1 MIVRLAVILG
11 MAAAAAGC
19 SSGLTASA
27 PVPEA
32 PERPAQLSPP
42 ASPAAPSP
50 VIPEHLLEEGATFT
64 LADVV
69 DIALRN
75 NPVTRTAWLEALSAA
90 AELGSARSAYY
101 PRVDLTI
108 DATRTQQSALGGQFD
123 FLQTSYGPTVDLS
136 WLVLDLGGRA
146 ADAEDARLGLLAA
159 DWTHN
164 AVDPERDPRRAADL
178 RPVPQL
184 EGPARGRPDQRRP
197 GPDRPRRRRRRGTTP
212 GVATIAEVLQAKT
225 ALSQEQLAVDRLSGQ
240 VLALRGSLATAM
252 GLPGLHAV
260 RRRRRSP
267 PSCRSSSPTATV
279 EQLIDEAR
287 AAPARPR
294 GGAARGRAGGR
305 PHPLGPVRRA
315 CRCCR
320 CGASASRIYYDPAD
334 LRRLRRQLVGAAA
347 ARRSRCSPDS
357 RPTLRHPRRRRQDA
371 AASAVPSADTLE
383 QQVILEVWTSY
394 YGLKTATQ
402 LVSTTRDLL
411 ASAEQSERVAMGRYH
426 EGVGTILDLLA
437 AQSALAD
444 ARAEEILARSS
455 WFYALAQLA
464 HDIGIASPTLQATV
478 AVIEQKE
485 SP

>member
-1 MIVRLAVILG
+1 MIVRCAVVLC

-19 SSGLTASA
+19 SSLGPRGLTASS

-32 PERPAQLSPP
+32 PERPLQLSPP
-42 ASPAAPSP
+42 APPEMSSP

-90 AELGSARSAYY
+90 AELGSTRSAYY
-101 PRVDLTI
+101 PRLDLTI

-164 AVDPERDPRRAADL
+164 AVVQNVILAVQQTFVAYL
-178 RPVPQL
+178 NAKAQL
-184 EGPARGRPDQRRP
+184 EAARTNVAQAQTALDAAEARHDAGL
-197 GPDRPRRRRRRGTTP
+197 
-212 GVATIAEVLQAKT
+212 ATIAEVLQSKT
-225 ALSQEQLAVDRLSGQ
+225 ALSQEQLAVDRLSGS
-240 VLALRGSLATAM
+240 VLALRGALATAM
-252 GLPGLHAV
+252 GLPASTPYDVGNL
-260 RRRRRSP
+260 
-267 PSCRSSSPTATV
+267 PSELPLSLATATV
-279 EQLIDEAR
+279 EELIEDAR
-287 AAPARPR
+287 AARPDLA
-294 GGAARGRAGGR
+294 AARLEAEQAAARIRSARARG
-305 PHPLGPVRRA
+305 LPVLA
-315 CRCCR
+315 L
-320 CGASASRIYYDPAD
+320 GASASRIYYDPSTYAD
-334 LRRLRRQLVGAAA
+334 YGDSWSARLMLGVPLFTGFETKYNTEKAK
-347 ARRSRCSPDS
+347 
-357 RPTLRHPRRRRQDA
+357 QDA
-371 AASAVPSADTLE
+371 AASASRADTLE

-411 ASAEQSERVAMGRYH
+411 ASAEQSERVAMGRYR

-464 HDIGIASPTLQATV
+464 HDVGIASPTLQATV

>member
-1 MIVRLAVILG
+1 MIVRGVVVLV

-19 SSGLTASA
+19 SSLAPRGLTAPA

-42 ASPAAPSP
+42 APPDIPSP
-50 VIPEHLLEEGATFT
+50 VIPEHLLEAGATFT

-75 NPVTRTAWLEALSAA
+75 NPVTRTAWLEALAAA

-101 PRVDLTI
+101 PRLDLSI
-108 DATRTQQSALGGQFD
+108 DAIRTQQSALGGQFD

-159 DWTHN
+159 DWTHTATVQN
-164 AVDPERDPRRAADL
+164 VILGVQQTFVAYLNSKAQLEAAHTSVAQARAALDAA
-178 RPVPQL
+178 
-184 EGPARGRPDQRRP
+184 EARHDA
-197 GPDRPRRRRRRGTTP
+197 

-225 ALSQEQLAVDRLSGQ
+225 ASSQAQLAVDRLSGE

-252 GLPGLHAV
+252 GLPASTPYDVGSLPDDLPLELAT
-260 RRRRRSP
+260 S
-267 PSCRSSSPTATV
+267 TV
-279 EQLIDEAR
+279 EELIEKAR
-287 AAPARPR
+287 AARPDLA
-294 GGAARGRAGGR
+294 AARLEADQAAARIRSARARGL
-305 PHPLGPVRRA
+305 PTLSL
-315 CRCCR
+315 
-320 CGASASRIYYDPAD
+320 GASASRIYYDPATYAD
-334 LRRLRRQLVGAAA
+334 YGDSWSARLMLGVPLFTGFETKYSTEKAK
-347 ARRSRCSPDS
+347 
-357 RPTLRHPRRRRQDA
+357 QDA
-371 AASAVPSADTLE
+371 AASAARADTLE

-394 YGLKTATQ
+394 YGLKTATE
-402 LVSTTRDLL
+402 LVATSRDLL
-411 ASAEQSERVAMGRYH
+411 ASAEQSERVAMGRYQ

-437 AQSALAD
+437 AQAALAD

-464 HDIGIASPTLQATV
+464 RDIGVASPTLQSTV
-478 AVIEQKE
+478 AVIGQKD

>member
-1 MIVRLAVILG
+1 MIVRCAVVLC

-19 SSGLTASA
+19 SSLGPRGLTAAS

-32 PERPAQLSPP
+32 PERPVELSPP
-42 ASPAAPSP
+42 APPEMPSP

-75 NPVTRTAWLEALSAA
+75 NPVTRTAWLEALSAQ
-90 AELGSARSAYY
+90 AELGSTRSAYY
-101 PRVDLTI
+101 PRLDLTI

-164 AVDPERDPRRAADL
+164 AVVQNVILAVQQTFVAYL
-178 RPVPQL
+178 NAKAQL
-184 EGPARGRPDQRRP
+184 EAARTNVAQAQTALDAAEARHDAGL
-197 GPDRPRRRRRRGTTP
+197 
-212 GVATIAEVLQAKT
+212 ATIAEVLQSKT
-225 ALSQEQLAVDRLSGQ
+225 ALSQEQLAVDRLSGS
-240 VLALRGSLATAM
+240 VLALRGALATAM
-252 GLPGLHAV
+252 GLPASTPYDVGNL
-260 RRRRRSP
+260 
-267 PSCRSSSPTATV
+267 PSELPLSLATATV
-279 EQLIDEAR
+279 EELIEEAR
-287 AAPARPR
+287 AARPDLA
-294 GGAARGRAGGR
+294 AARLEAEQAAARIRSARAQG
-305 PHPLGPVRRA
+305 LPVLSL
-315 CRCCR
+315 
-320 CGASASRIYYDPAD
+320 GASASRIYYDPATYAD
-334 LRRLRRQLVGAAA
+334 YGDSWSARLMLGVPLFTGFETKYNTEKAK
-347 ARRSRCSPDS
+347 
-357 RPTLRHPRRRRQDA
+357 QDA
-371 AASAVPSADTLE
+371 AASASRADTLE

-402 LVSTTRDLL
+402 LVSTSRDLL
-411 ASAEQSERVAMGRYH
+411 ASAEQSERVAMGRYR

-464 HDIGIASPTLQATV
+464 HDVGIASPTLQATV

>member
-1 MIVRLAVILG
+1 MSVRIVLFLGLAV
-11 MAAAAAGC
+11 AAAGC
-19 SSGLTASA
+19 SSLGPRGLTAPA

-32 PERPAQLSPP
+32 PERPLQLSQPAPP
-42 ASPAAPSP
+42 ETPSP
-50 VIPEHLLEEGATFT
+50 TIPEHLLEEGATFT

-75 NPVTRTAWLEALSAA
+75 NPVTRTAWLEALSAQ

-101 PRVDLTI
+101 PRLDLTI

-123 FLQTSYGPTVDLS
+123 FLQTSYGPTVVLS

-164 AVDPERDPRRAADL
+164 AAVQNVILGVQQTFVAYLNAKA
-178 RPVPQL
+178 QL
-184 EGPARGRPDQRRP
+184 EAARTNVAQAQTALDAAEARHDAGL
-197 GPDRPRRRRRRGTTP
+197 
-212 GVATIAEVLQAKT
+212 ATIAEVLQSKT
-225 ALSQEQLAVDRLSGQ
+225 ALSQEQLAVDRLSGS
-240 VLALRGSLATAM
+240 VLALRGALATAM
-252 GLPGLHAV
+252 GLPASTPYDVGNLPADLPV
-260 RRRRRSP
+260 SLA
-267 PSCRSSSPTATV
+267 TATV
-279 EQLIDEAR
+279 EELIEEAR
-287 AAPARPR
+287 AARPDLA
-294 GGAARGRAGGR
+294 AARLEAEQAAARIRSARARG
-305 PHPLGPVRRA
+305 LPVLSL
-315 CRCCR
+315 
-320 CGASASRIYYDPAD
+320 GASASRIYYDPATYAD
-334 LRRLRRQLVGAAA
+334 YGDSWSARLMLGVPLFTGFETKYSTEKAK
-347 ARRSRCSPDS
+347 
-357 RPTLRHPRRRRQDA
+357 QDA
-371 AASAVPSADTLE
+371 AASASRADTLE

-411 ASAEQSERVAMGRYH
+411 ASAEQSERVAMGRYR

-464 HDIGIASPTLQATV
+464 HDVGIASPTLQATV

>member
-1 MIVRLAVILG
+1 MIVRCAVVLC

-19 SSGLTASA
+19 SSLGPRGLTAAS

-32 PERPAQLSPP
+32 PERPVELSPP
-42 ASPAAPSP
+42 APPEMPSP

-75 NPVTRTAWLEALSAA
+75 NPVTRTAWLEALSAQ
-90 AELGSARSAYY
+90 AELGRTRSAYY
-101 PRVDLTI
+101 PRFDLTI

-164 AVDPERDPRRAADL
+164 AVVQNVILAVQQTFVAYL
-178 RPVPQL
+178 NAKAQL
-184 EGPARGRPDQRRP
+184 EAARTNVAQAQTALDAAEARHDAGL
-197 GPDRPRRRRRRGTTP
+197 
-212 GVATIAEVLQAKT
+212 ATIAEVLQSKT
-225 ALSQEQLAVDRLSGQ
+225 ALSQEQLAVDRLSGS
-240 VLALRGSLATAM
+240 VLALRGALATAM
-252 GLPGLHAV
+252 GLPASTPYDVGNL
-260 RRRRRSP
+260 
-267 PSCRSSSPTATV
+267 PSELPLSLATATV
-279 EQLIDEAR
+279 EELIEDAR
-287 AAPARPR
+287 AARPDLA
-294 GGAARGRAGGR
+294 AARLEAEQAAARIRSARARG
-305 PHPLGPVRRA
+305 LPVLA
-315 CRCCR
+315 L
-320 CGASASRIYYDPAD
+320 GASASRIYYDPSTYAD
-334 LRRLRRQLVGAAA
+334 YGDSWSARLMLGVPLFTGFETKYSTEKAK
-347 ARRSRCSPDS
+347 
-357 RPTLRHPRRRRQDA
+357 QDA
-371 AASAVPSADTLE
+371 AASASRADTLE

-411 ASAEQSERVAMGRYH
+411 ASAEQSERVAMGRYR

-464 HDIGIASPTLQATV
+464 HDVGIASPTLQATV

>member
-1 MIVRLAVILG
+1 MIVRITVILG

-19 SSGLTASA
+19 SSGLTNPA

-32 PERPAQLSPP
+32 PERPVELSPP
-42 ASPAAPSP
+42 APPEIPSP

-75 NPVTRTAWLEALSAA
+75 NPVTRTAWLEALSAQ

-101 PRVDLTI
+101 PRLDLTI

-164 AVDPERDPRRAADL
+164 AVVQNVILAVQQTFVAYL
-178 RPVPQL
+178 NAKAQL
-184 EGPARGRPDQRRP
+184 EAARTNVAQAQTALDAAEARHDAGL
-197 GPDRPRRRRRRGTTP
+197 
-212 GVATIAEVLQAKT
+212 ATIAEVLQAKT
-225 ALSQEQLAVDRLSGQ
+225 ALSQEQLAVDRLSGS

-252 GLPGLHAV
+252 GLPASTPYDVGNLPTDLPLELA
-260 RRRRRSP
+260 
-267 PSCRSSSPTATV
+267 TATV
-279 EQLIDEAR
+279 EELIEEAR
-287 AAPARPR
+287 AARPDLA
-294 GGAARGRAGGR
+294 AARLEAEQAAARIRSARAQG
-305 PHPLGPVRRA
+305 LPVLVL
-315 CRCCR
+315 
-320 CGASASRIYYDPAD
+320 GASASRVYYDPSTYAD
-334 LRRLRRQLVGAAA
+334 YGDSWSARLMLGVPLFTGFETKYSTEKA
-347 ARRSRCSPDS
+347 
-357 RPTLRHPRRRRQDA
+357 RQDA
-371 AASAVPSADTLE
+371 AASASRADTLE

-411 ASAEQSERVAMGRYH
+411 ASAEQSERVAMGRYR

-464 HDIGIASPTLQATV
+464 HDVGIASPTLQATV

>member
-1 MIVRLAVILG
+1 MIVRCAVVLC

-19 SSGLTASA
+19 SSLGPRGLTAAS

-32 PERPAQLSPP
+32 PERPSQLSPP
-42 ASPAAPSP
+42 APPEMPSP

-90 AELGSARSAYY
+90 AELGSTRSAYY
-101 PRVDLTI
+101 PRLDLTI

-164 AVDPERDPRRAADL
+164 AVVQNVILAVQQTFVA
-178 RPVPQL
+178 VPQRQ
-184 EGPARGRPDQRRP
+184 GPARGRPDQRGS
-197 GPDRPRRRRRRGTTP
+197 GPDRPRRRRGAARRRARDHRRGAP
-212 GVATIAEVLQAKT
+212 GEDG
-225 ALSQEQLAVDRLSGQ
+225 AV
-240 VLALRGSLATAM
+240 
-252 GLPGLHAV
+252 P
-260 RRRRRSP
+260 
-267 PSCRSSSPTATV
+267 
-279 EQLIDEAR
+279 
-287 AAPARPR
+287 
-294 GGAARGRAGGR
+294 GAARGRPAVGVRCWLCAAPWPPRWACPPPRRTTSAISPPTCRSQLATATVEELIEEARAAR
-305 PHPLGPVRRA
+305 PDLAAARLEAEQAAARIRSARA
-315 CRCCR
+315 QGLPMLSL
-320 CGASASRIYYDPAD
+320 GASASRIYYDPATYAD
-334 LRRLRRQLVGAAA
+334 YGDSWSARLMLGVPLFTGFETKYNTEKAK
-347 ARRSRCSPDS
+347 
-357 RPTLRHPRRRRQDA
+357 QDA
-371 AASAVPSADTLE
+371 AASASRADTLE

-411 ASAEQSERVAMGRYH
+411 ASAEQSERVAMGRYR

-464 HDIGIASPTLQATV
+464 HDTGVASPTLQATV
-478 AVIEQKE
+478 AVIEEKE